1 MYRFLAFALL
11 TLLIFASCAAAP
23 LEDGRKAYER
33 GDYSPAFR
41 RVKPFAEQGDAK
53 AQFKLGLLYYN
64 GQGVPQDY
72 SEAAKWWRKA
82 AGQGIPKAQYNL
94 GLMYAKGQ
102 GVPQD
107 YSEAAKWYRKAAE
120 GNVTQ
125 ARLSLG
131 MMHYKGE
138 GVPKDYVLAYMW
150 FGLAASGS
158 QASEANFREL
168 AVKGRDLLAPM
179 MTPAQIAKAEQL
191 AREWKPKAEKEKPPR

>member
-1 MYRFLAFALL
+1 MYRYLTFALL
-11 TLLIFASCAAAP
+11 TLLIPASCAVAP

-33 GDYSPAFR
+33 GDYSKAFR
-41 RVKPFAEQGDAK
+41 RMKPFAEQGDAK

-72 SEAAKWWRKA
+72 SEAAKW
-82 AGQGIPKAQYNL
+82 
-94 GLMYAKGQ
+94 
-102 GVPQD
+102 
-107 YSEAAKWYRKAAE
+107 YRKAAE
-120 GNVTQ
+120 RNVTQ

-138 GVPKDYVLAYMW
+138 GVPKDYVLSYMW

-158 QASEANFREL
+158 RAKEANFREL
-168 AVKGRDLLAPM
+168 AVKGRDLLAPL

-191 AREWKPKAEKEKPPR
+191 AREWKSKAEKEKPPR